1 MSVRD
6 TIKYVEEE
14 GLKGVDREVYAR
26 VLLKK
31 IVKPVIKIG
40 NETYE
45 PPTYFY
51 IGERNDHLI
60 IPYIYCTCKNFT
72 IRVMVKKEKKTCK
85 HLLMLKLALK
95 KSMYR
100 IVEFRGLG
108 LYRKVINEIINIGI
122 SPTLRKLLY
131 MEKL

>member
-1 MSVRD
+1 LSVRD
-6 TIKYVEEE
+6 TIKYVEEI
-14 GLKGVDREVYAR
+14 GLGDIDREVYAR

-31 IVKPVIKIG
+31 IVKLIIKIN
-40 NETYE
+40 NEVYE

-85 HLLMLKLALK
+85 HLLMLRLALE

-100 IVEFRGLG
+100 TIMIRELD
-108 LYRKVINEIINIGI
+108 LYRKIINEIINIGI

-131 MEKL
+131 MEK

>member
-1 MSVRD
+1 LSVRD

-14 GLKGVDREVYAR
+14 GLKDIDREVYAR
-26 VLLKK
+26 VSLKK
-31 IVKPVIKIG
+31 IVKPIIEI
-40 NETYE
+40 NNDTYE

-51 IGERNDHLI
+51 IGERNDHLM

-72 IRVMVKKEKKTCK
+72 IRVMVKKEKRTCK
-85 HLLMLKLALK
+85 HLLMLKLALS

-100 IVEFRGLG
+100 IVVIKGFS
-108 LYRKVINEIINIGI
+108 LYRKIINEIINIGI

-131 MEKL
+131 MEK